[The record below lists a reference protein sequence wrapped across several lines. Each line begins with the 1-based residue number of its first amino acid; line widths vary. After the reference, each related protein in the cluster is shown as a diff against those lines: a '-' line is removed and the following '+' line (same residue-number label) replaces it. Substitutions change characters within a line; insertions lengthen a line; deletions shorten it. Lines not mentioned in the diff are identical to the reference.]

1 MRATVFALAPTAPD
15 RRDHAARDTRHSA
28 DRYFGPIV
36 SDPSEIA
43 QSPMLIDIWTVDPS
57 RRDELIAGITS
68 TMQSVVMRQ
77 PGFVGAQIY
86 QSVDHGVVLLS
97 VAMRTTKERQHLMD
111 SAEAHGA
118 LRELRTI
125 AKSHSHLF
133 ELVES
138 FGAHGSA
145 HLKSS

>member
-1 MRATVFALAPTAPD
+1 
-15 RRDHAARDTRHSA
+15 
-28 DRYFGPIV
+28 
-36 SDPSEIA
+36 
-43 QSPMLIDIWTVDPS
+43 MLIDIWTVDPS

-68 TMQSVVMRQ
+68 TVQSVVIKQ

-97 VAMRTTKERQHLMD
+97 VAMRTVKERQHLMD
-111 SAEAHGA
+111 SADAHGA

-125 AKSHSHLF
+125 ANSHSHLF

-138 FGAHGSA
+138 FGTPASE

>member
-1 MRATVFALAPTAPD
+1 MRRHGD
-15 RRDHAARDTRHSA
+15 GRDHAARDTRHLA

-68 TMQSVVMRQ
+68 TMQSVVMTQ

-97 VAMRTTKERQHLMD
+97 VAMRTIQDRQHLMD
-111 SAEAHGA
+111 SAEAHAA

-125 AKSHSHLF
+125 ANSHSHLF
-133 ELVES
+133 ELVET
-138 FGAHGSA
+138 FGTPASA
-145 HLKSS
+145 HQKSS